1 MDSKLNYK
9 RIVIKIGS
17 SSLTH
22 AETGRLNLA
31 KMEHLVRQL
40 SDLHNQGMDVCLVSS
55 GAIAVGRAAMGV
67 KERPSETSV
76 KQACAA
82 VGQAK
87 LMMVYQKL
95 FAEYSQTAGQILLT
109 KNTMVNPVSRANA
122 KNTFDELFHLGVIP
136 VVNENDTVSTYEM
149 QFGDNDTLSALVASM
164 VGADL
169 LILLSDIDGLYTD
182 DPHKNPEARLLKVV
196 DAIDENIYGMAK
208 ESTGSNVGTGGM
220 ATKLAAAKI
229 ATLSGTDM
237 IIANG
242 GDVRILQDI
251 FENDYVGTLFT
262 ANENA
267 NFNLANYTNEKIA
280 RINELYKKS
289 KAEGLSEEEKK
300 EQALLRQEYVAS
312 VKANLRNQLNNIDM
326 MNADGSVENL
336 GEKYGSKTRTS

>member
-149 QFGDNDTLSALVASM
+149 QFGDNDTLSAIVTSITK
-164 VGADL
+164 ADL
-169 LILLSDIDGLYTD
+169 LILLDIDGLYSD
-182 DPHKNPEARLLKVV
+182 DPHDNPDAKLIREV
-196 DAIDENIYGMAK
+196 DTLDRKILGMAK
-208 ESTGSNVGTGGM
+208 SSTGSDVGTGGM
-220 ATKLAAAKI
+220 ATKLTAAKI
-229 ATLSGTDM
+229 ATYSGADM

-242 GDVRILQDI
+242 GNMGILYDI
-251 FENDYVGTLFT
+251 MNDRYTGTLFHR
-262 ANENA
+262 AKDAE
-267 NFNLANYTNEKIA
+267 FVLADYIQREMA
-280 RINELYKKS
+280 P
-289 KAEGLSEEEKK
+289 
-300 EQALLRQEYVAS
+300 
-312 VKANLRNQLNNIDM
+312 
-326 MNADGSVENL
+326 
-336 GEKYGSKTRTS
+336 TSTGGQ

>member
-1 MDSKLNYK
+1 MPIDGSIK
-9 RIVIKIGS
+9 RGSMSEKEFDFTKKKRVVVKIGS
-17 SSLTH
+17 SSLNRG
-22 AETGRLNLA
+22 ETGNLNFTKL
-31 KMEHLVRQL
+31 EHLVREL
-40 SDLHNQGMDVCLVSS
+40 CDMRNRGMDVCLVSS
-55 GAIAVGRAAMGV
+55 GAIAVGRQTIGLN
-67 KERPSETSV
+67 ERPKDIST

-82 VGQAK
+82 VGQAR
-87 LMMVYQKL
+87 LMMTYQRM
-95 FAEYSQTAGQILLT
+95 FAEYNQIAGQILMT

-122 KNTFDELFHLGVIP
+122 KNTFDELFHLGVVP

-267 NFNLANYTNEKIA
+267 NFNLANYIMETI
-280 RINELYKKS
+280 
-289 KAEGLSEEEKK
+289 G
-300 EQALLRQEYVAS
+300 
-312 VKANLRNQLNNIDM
+312 
-326 MNADGSVENL
+326 
-336 GEKYGSKTRTS
+336 